1 MQKYPIK
8 MFSKTKR
15 CKDLED
21 VKESCEEKNMRQT
34 SCDGDFRS

>member
-1 MQKYPIK
+1 MQKKPIK

-21 VKESCEEKNMRQT
+21 VKESCVENNMRQT
-34 SCDGDFRS
+34 S